1 MAALFLCGSPV
12 PTLHVSLDEGGDLNF
27 SPTGSRFYTFAA
39 AWTYDPHPLAI
50 ELTRLRFGLLKAGHD
65 IPSFHATEDKQA
77 HRDLVMGKLLEAPG
91 WNFAAM
97 VVEKRKINPSV
108 RQPERFYPQFAGM
121 VLKFIFRGR
130 LLADTSQVVTCTDTL
145 PMAKKREGV
154 TKMFKVAAREHL
166 PSGCRFDIYHHPR
179 ESNKW
184 IQVADYCCWSVHRKW
199 ERSDVRSYDQ
209 LRSRLFVPELNL
221 TDRSDGTVY
230 Y

>member
-1 MAALFLCGSPV
+1 M

-27 SPTGSRFYTFAA
+27 NPKGSRFYTFAA
-39 AWTYDPHPLAI
+39 AWTYDPHPLAT

-65 IPSFHATEDKQA
+65 IPAFHAAQDTLA
-77 HRDLVMGKLLEAPG
+77 HRDQVMRALLAASG

-108 RQPERFYPQFAGM
+108 QRPEHFYPKFAGM
-121 VLKFIFRGR
+121 VLKFIFKGR
-130 LLADTSQVVTCTDTL
+130 LQPNTQQVVTCTDTL
-145 PMAKKREGV
+145 PMGKRKEAV
-154 TKMFKVAAREHL
+154 TKMFKLAARAHL
-166 PSGCRFDIYHHPR
+166 PRTCRFDIYHHPD

-199 ERSDVRSYDQ
+199 ERQDTGPYDI
-209 LRSRLFVPELNL
+209 LRPKLCAPELEL
-221 TDRSDGTVY
+221 TRHGDGTMY